1 MYSNQLPPTD
11 RRFPKVPIDRRAYAF
26 LLDFV
31 TVWFLSSFFRGLVK
45 DLIFF
50 GIWLILRVII
60 VEKNKG
66 QSLGSWAFDIKVIDI
81 RFLRIPGLKE
91 LSKREAIL
99 GFAAML
105 AMVGLNI
112 NFRNGLSMLIFITP
126 LIIDCG
132 LAIGDEEYNQ
142 AFHDR
147 IGNTIVI
154 QTKRGFSLDL
164 RLKKLWKIIKV
175 KIQSRQAKQQRY
187 RDDYNDYYDDY
198 DDYDNEY

>member
-11 RRFPKVPIDRRAYAF
+11 QHFPKVPLDRRAYAF

-31 TVWFLSSFFRGLVK
+31 TVWFLSSFFQGLVK
-45 DLIFF
+45 DLVFF
-50 GIWLILRVII
+50 GVWLILRIII

-81 RFLRIPGLKE
+81 RFLRVPVLQD
-91 LSKREAIL
+91 LAKREAIL
-99 GFAAML
+99 GFVAML

-112 NFRNGLSMLIFITP
+112 NFKNGLSMLIFITP

-132 LAIGDEEYNQ
+132 VAIGDEEYNQ

-147 IGNTIVI
+147 VGKTIVI

-164 RLKKLWKIIKV
+164 RLKKLWKIIKA
-175 KIQSRQAKQQRY
+175 KIQSRQTKRQSY
-187 RDDYNDYYDDY
+187 RDDYYDDY
-198 DDYDNEY
+198 DDYNDQY

>member
-1 MYSNQLPPTD
+1 MDSNQLPPSY

-31 TVWFLSSFFRGLVK
+31 TVWFLSSFFKGLIK
-45 DLIFF
+45 DLVFLV
-50 GIWLILRVII
+50 IWLILRVII

-66 QSLGSWAFDIKVIDI
+66 QSLGSWSFDIKVIDL
-81 RFLRIPGLKE
+81 RFQRVPGLKE
-91 LSKREAIL
+91 LTKREAIL

-112 NFRNGLSMLIFITP
+112 NFKNGLSMLIFITP

-147 IGNTIVI
+147 ISNTIVV

-164 RLKKLWKIIKV
+164 RLKKLWRIIKQ
-175 KIQSRQAKQQRY
+175 KIQSRQTRQQRY
-187 RDDYNDYYDDY
+187 RDDYYDDY
-198 DDYDNEY
+198 DDYDDQY

>member
-1 MYSNQLPPTD
+1 MDSNQLPPSY

-31 TVWFLSSFFRGLVK
+31 TVWFLSSFFKGLIK
-45 DLIFF
+45 DLVFLV
-50 GIWLILRVII
+50 IWLILRVII

-66 QSLGSWAFDIKVIDI
+66 QSLGSWSFDIKVIDL
-81 RFLRIPGLKE
+81 RFQRVPGLKE
-91 LSKREAIL
+91 LTKREAIL

-112 NFRNGLSMLIFITP
+112 NFKNGLSMLIFITP

-147 IGNTIVI
+147 VSNTIII

-164 RLKKLWKIIKV
+164 RLKKLWKIIKE
-175 KIQSRQAKQQRY
+175 KIQSRQKQQPRY
-187 RDDYNDYYDDY
+187 RDDYYDDY
-198 DDYDNEY
+198 DNYDDRY

>member
-1 MYSNQLPPTD
+1 MDSNQLPPSY
-11 RRFPKVPIDRRAYAF
+11 RRFPKVPVDRRAYAF

-31 TVWFLSSFFRGLVK
+31 TVLFLSSFFKGLVK
-45 DLIFF
+45 DLVFLV
-50 GIWLILRVII
+50 IWLILRVIV

-66 QSLGSWAFDIKVIDI
+66 QSLGSWSFDIKVIDL
-81 RFLRIPGLKE
+81 RFLRVPGLKE
-91 LSKREAIL
+91 LTKREAIL

-112 NFRNGLSMLIFITP
+112 NFKNGLSMLIFITP

-142 AFHDR
+142 AFHDK
-147 IGNTIVI
+147 ISNTIVI

-164 RLKKLWKIIKV
+164 RLKKIIKE
-175 KIQSRQAKQQRY
+175 KIQSRQKQQPRY
-187 RDDYNDYYDDY
+187 RDDYYYDDY
-198 DDYDNEY
+198 DDYDDQY

>member
-1 MYSNQLPPTD
+1 MNSNQLPPTD

-31 TVWFLSSFFRGLVK
+31 TVWFLSSFFKGLLK
-45 DLIFF
+45 DLIFL

-66 QSLGSWAFDIKVIDI
+66 QSLGSWSFDIKVIDL
-81 RFLRIPGLKE
+81 RFLRVPGLKE
-91 LSKREAIL
+91 LMKREAIL

-112 NFRNGLSMLIFITP
+112 NFKNGLSMLIFMTP

-142 AFHDR
+142 AFHDK
-147 IGNTIVI
+147 ISNTIVI

-164 RLKKLWKIIKV
+164 RLKKLWKIIKQ
-175 KIQSRQAKQQRY
+175 KIQSRQKEQLRD
-187 RDDYNDYYDDY
+187 RDDYYYDDY
-198 DDYDNEY
+198 DDYDDR

>member
-1 MYSNQLPPTD
+1 MDSNQLPPTY
-11 RRFPKVPIDRRAYAF
+11 RRFPKVPVDRRAYAF

-31 TVWFLSSFFRGLVK
+31 TVWFLSSFFKGLVK
-45 DLIFF
+45 DLVFLVV
-50 GIWLILRVII
+50 WLILRVII

-66 QSLGSWAFDIKVIDI
+66 QSLGSWSFDIKVIDL
-81 RFLRIPGLKE
+81 RFLRVPGLKE
-91 LSKREAIL
+91 LAKREAIV

-112 NFRNGLSMLIFITP
+112 NFKNGLSMLIFITP

-147 IGNTIVI
+147 VSNTIVI

-164 RLKKLWKIIKV
+164 RLKKLWKIIKE
-175 KIQSRQAKQQRY
+175 KIQSRQKQQPKY
-187 RDDYNDYYDDY
+187 RDDYDYDDY
-198 DDYDNEY
+198 DDDYYDDRY

>member
-1 MYSNQLPPTD
+1 MDSNQLPPSY
-11 RRFPKVPIDRRAYAF
+11 RRFPKVPVDRRAYAF

-31 TVWFLSSFFRGLVK
+31 TVLFLSSFFKGLVK
-45 DLIFF
+45 DLVFLV
-50 GIWLILRVII
+50 IWLILRVIV

-66 QSLGSWAFDIKVIDI
+66 QSLGSWSFDIKVIDL
-81 RFLRIPGLKE
+81 RFLRVPGLKE
-91 LSKREAIL
+91 LTKREAIL

-112 NFRNGLSMLIFITP
+112 NFKNGLSMLIFITP

-142 AFHDR
+142 AFHDK
-147 IGNTIVI
+147 ISNTIVI

-164 RLKKLWKIIKV
+164 RLKKLWKIIKE
-175 KIQSRQAKQQRY
+175 KRQSRQQQQPRY
-187 RDDYNDYYDDY
+187 RDDYYYDDY
-198 DDYDNEY
+198 DDYDDQY

>member
-1 MYSNQLPPTD
+1 MDSNQLPPSY
-11 RRFPKVPIDRRAYAF
+11 RRFPKVPVDRRAYAF

-31 TVWFLSSFFRGLVK
+31 TVWFLSSFFKGLVK
-45 DLIFF
+45 DLVFLVV
-50 GIWLILRVII
+50 WLILRVII

-66 QSLGSWAFDIKVIDI
+66 QSLGSWSFDIKVIDL
-81 RFLRIPGLKE
+81 RFLRVPGLKE
-91 LSKREAIL
+91 LTKREAIL

-112 NFRNGLSMLIFITP
+112 NFKNGLSMLIFITP

-147 IGNTIVI
+147 VSNTIII

-164 RLKKLWKIIKV
+164 RLKRLWKIIKE
-175 KIQSRQAKQQRY
+175 KIQSRQKQQPRY
-187 RDDYNDYYDDY
+187 GDDYYDDY
-198 DDYDNEY
+198 DNYDDQY

>member
-1 MYSNQLPPTD
+1 MDSNQLPPSY
-11 RRFPKVPIDRRAYAF
+11 RRFPKVPVDRRAYAF

-31 TVWFLSSFFRGLVK
+31 TVLFLSSFFKGLVK
-45 DLIFF
+45 DLVFLV
-50 GIWLILRVII
+50 IWLTLRVIV

-66 QSLGSWAFDIKVIDI
+66 QSLGSWSFDIKVIDL
-81 RFLRIPGLKE
+81 RFLRVPGLKE
-91 LSKREAIL
+91 LTKREAIL

-112 NFRNGLSMLIFITP
+112 NFKNGLSMLIFITP

-142 AFHDR
+142 AFHDK
-147 IGNTIVI
+147 ISNTIVI

-164 RLKKLWKIIKV
+164 RLKKLWKIIKE
-175 KIQSRQAKQQRY
+175 KIQSRQKQQPRY
-187 RDDYNDYYDDY
+187 RDDYYYDDY
-198 DDYDNEY
+198 DDYDDQY

>member
-1 MYSNQLPPTD
+1 MDSNQLPPSY
-11 RRFPKVPIDRRAYAF
+11 RRFPKVPLDRRAYAF

-31 TVWFLSSFFRGLVK
+31 TVLFLSSFFKGLVK
-45 DLIFF
+45 DLVFLV
-50 GIWLILRVII
+50 IWLILRVIV

-66 QSLGSWAFDIKVIDI
+66 QSLGSWSFDIKVIDL
-81 RFLRIPGLKE
+81 RFLRVPGLKE
-91 LSKREAIL
+91 LTKREAIL

-112 NFRNGLSMLIFITP
+112 NFKNGLSMLIFITP

-142 AFHDR
+142 AFHDK
-147 IGNTIVI
+147 ISNTIVI

-164 RLKKLWKIIKV
+164 RLKKLWKIIKE
-175 KIQSRQAKQQRY
+175 KIQSRQKQQPRY
-187 RDDYNDYYDDY
+187 RDDYYYDDY
-198 DDYDNEY
+198 DDYDDQY

>member
-1 MYSNQLPPTD
+1 MDSNQLPPSY
-11 RRFPKVPIDRRAYAF
+11 RRFPKVPVDRRAYAF

-31 TVWFLSSFFRGLVK
+31 TVWFLSSFFKGLVK
-45 DLIFF
+45 DLVFLVV
-50 GIWLILRVII
+50 WLILRVII

-66 QSLGSWAFDIKVIDI
+66 QSLGSWSFDIKVIDL
-81 RFLRIPGLKE
+81 RFLRVPGLKE
-91 LSKREAIL
+91 LAKREAIV

-112 NFRNGLSMLIFITP
+112 NFKNGLSMLIFITP

-147 IGNTIVI
+147 VSNTIVI

-164 RLKKLWKIIKV
+164 RLNKLWKIIKE
-175 KIQSRQAKQQRY
+175 KIQSRQKQQPKY
-187 RDDYNDYYDDY
+187 RDDYYYDDY
-198 DDYDNEY
+198 DDYDDRY

>member
-1 MYSNQLPPTD
+1 MDSNQLPPSY

-31 TVWFLSSFFRGLVK
+31 TVWFLSSFFKGLVK
-45 DLIFF
+45 DLVFF
-50 GIWLILRVII
+50 VIWLILRVII

-66 QSLGSWAFDIKVIDI
+66 QSLGSWSFDIKVIDL
-81 RFLRIPGLKE
+81 RFQRVPGLKE
-91 LSKREAIL
+91 LTKREAIL

-112 NFRNGLSMLIFITP
+112 NFKNGLSMLIFITP

-147 IGNTIVI
+147 ISNTIVI

-164 RLKKLWKIIKV
+164 RLKKLWRIIKQ
-175 KIQSRQAKQQRY
+175 KIQSRQTRQQRY
-187 RDDYNDYYDDY
+187 RDDYYDDY
-198 DDYDNEY
+198 DDYDDQY

>member
-1 MYSNQLPPTD
+1 MDSNQLPPSY
-11 RRFPKVPIDRRAYAF
+11 RRFPKVPVDRRAYAF

-31 TVWFLSSFFRGLVK
+31 TVLFLSSFFKGLVK
-45 DLIFF
+45 DLVFLV
-50 GIWLILRVII
+50 IWLILRVIV

-66 QSLGSWAFDIKVIDI
+66 QSLGSWSFDIKVIDL
-81 RFLRIPGLKE
+81 RFLRVPGLKE
-91 LSKREAIL
+91 LTKREAIL

-112 NFRNGLSMLIFITP
+112 NFKNGLSMLIFITP

-142 AFHDR
+142 AFHDK
-147 IGNTIVI
+147 ISNTIVI

-164 RLKKLWKIIKV
+164 RLKKLWKIIKE
-175 KIQSRQAKQQRY
+175 KIQSRQKQQPRY
-187 RDDYNDYYDDY
+187 RDDYYYDDY
-198 DDYDNEY
+198 DDYDDQY

>member
-1 MYSNQLPPTD
+1 MDSNQLPPSY
-11 RRFPKVPIDRRAYAF
+11 RRFPKVPVDRRAYAF

-31 TVWFLSSFFRGLVK
+31 TVWFLSSFFKGLVK
-45 DLIFF
+45 DLVFLVV
-50 GIWLILRVII
+50 WLILRVII

-66 QSLGSWAFDIKVIDI
+66 QSLGSWSFDIKVIDL
-81 RFLRIPGLKE
+81 RFLRVPGLKE
-91 LSKREAIL
+91 LAKREAIV

-112 NFRNGLSMLIFITP
+112 NFKNGLSMLIFITP

-147 IGNTIVI
+147 VSNTIVI

-164 RLKKLWKIIKV
+164 RLKKLWKIIKE
-175 KIQSRQAKQQRY
+175 KIQSRQQQQPRY
-187 RDDYNDYYDDY
+187 RDDYYDDY
-198 DDYDNEY
+198 DNYDDRY

>member
-1 MYSNQLPPTD
+1 MDSNQLPPSY
-11 RRFPKVPIDRRAYAF
+11 RRFPKVPVDRRAYAF

-31 TVWFLSSFFRGLVK
+31 TVLFLSSFFKGLVK
-45 DLIFF
+45 DLVFLV
-50 GIWLILRVII
+50 IWLILRVIV

-66 QSLGSWAFDIKVIDI
+66 QSLGSWSFDIKVIDL
-81 RFLRIPGLKE
+81 RFLRVPGLKE
-91 LSKREAIL
+91 LTKREAIL

-112 NFRNGLSMLIFITP
+112 NFKNGLSMLIFITP

-142 AFHDR
+142 AFHDK
-147 IGNTIVI
+147 ISNTIVI

-164 RLKKLWKIIKV
+164 RLKKLWKIIKE
-175 KIQSRQAKQQRY
+175 KIQSSQKQQPRY
-187 RDDYNDYYDDY
+187 RDDYYYDDY
-198 DDYDNEY
+198 DDYDDQY